1 MNSNLPSRARMV
13 IVGGGAVGCG
23 VAHALAEAGFQDILL
38 IERAS
43 DVAEVTTSQGAGFLG
58 QPRDSLERVKL
69 AMRSVA
75 VFRELQKD
83 PDAKPDWHET
93 GSLRVA
99 LTPKRAREFEQL
111 KKVADE
117 AG

>member
-1 MNSNLPSRARMV
+1 MNSNLPPEAQIV

-23 VAHALAEAGFQDILL
+23 VAHALVEAGFTDILL
-38 IERAS
+38 VERSS
-43 DVAEVTTSQGAGFLG
+43 DVGEVTTSQGAGFLG

-69 AMRSVA
+69 AMRSVQ

-83 PDAKPDWHET
+83 PVAKPDWNET

-99 LTPKRAREFEQL
+99 LTPKRAEEFRLL
-111 KKVADE
+111 KKVAD
-117 AG
+117 